1 MIILSKNMKK
11 YRVFLFLIFLLQA
24 ISFDGSASTR
34 QDMGPKRLE
43 VTHEYDKSYLQIK
56 AHPFEIAGICFTAFL
71 FIFFLTKKRKHKKEL
86 DRVHTEL
93 TIALDAVYMAVWR
106 YDVKKEVFTAVHRV
120 GIPTTGM
127 TKAELGSKIHP
138 EDMQKYENYLHALT
152 SGEEEIKNEVFHL
165 NLDNGNVWTDVYATG
180 LKDKSGKVSHI
191 IGTERN
197 VSAEMKQKNI
207 YDKNKQMLEFVLK
220 AVHITPWEYDVESQT
235 VNISDNFLQQSN
247 LSQNSVALDE
257 ILKYM
262 YPSDAQLLIQG
273 LSNLI
278 EETCSLMVIQ
288 IQSKEPG
295 MEDYQWFEM
304 QAVAYQRYEDG
315 RVRSIIGLKHDITDL
330 KHTEELVRLRE
341 KAEESNRL
349 KSTFLANMSHD
360 IRTPL
365 NAIVG
370 FSTLMAETD
379 DKEERQEFAQII
391 EANNDMLLHLINDIL
406 DMSKIEAGQMEFIY
420 SEVNLN
426 DLIQNLGYTF
436 RFKIKKEVYMSL
448 DIPSEP
454 YILYTEKNRLTQVL
468 SNFISNACKYT
479 FEGSITVGYE
489 IEGKQIYFYV
499 RDTGKG
505 IEKENLPHV
514 FERFAKF
521 DTFVKGTG
529 LGLSI
534 CELIIQTLGG
544 EIGVESEVGK
554 GSTFWF
560 TLPISERVES

>member
-1 MIILSKNMKK
+1 
-11 YRVFLFLIFLLQA
+11 
-24 ISFDGSASTR
+24 
-34 QDMGPKRLE
+34 
-43 VTHEYDKSYLQIK
+43 
-56 AHPFEIAGICFTAFL
+56 
-71 FIFFLTKKRKHKKEL
+71 
-86 DRVHTEL
+86 
-93 TIALDAVYMAVWR
+93 MAVWR

-165 NLDNGNVWTDVYATG
+165 NLDNGNVWTDVYAIG

-235 VNISDNFLQQSN
+235 VNISDNFLQQFN

-278 EETCSLMVIQ
+278 EEICSLMVIQ
-288 IQSKEPG
+288 IRSKEPG

-479 FEGSITVGYE
+479 LEGFITVGYE

-505 IEKENLPHV
+505 IEKENLPRV

-521 DTFVKGTG
+521 DAFVKGTG

-534 CELIIQTLGG
+534 CELIVQTLGG

-560 TLPISERVES
+560 TLPITEKVES

>member
-24 ISFDGSASTR
+24 ISFDGSAFTK
-34 QDMGPKRLE
+34 QDMSPKRLE

-56 AHPFEIAGICFTAFL
+56 AHPFEIAGICFTVFL
-71 FIFFLTKKRKHKKEL
+71 FVLYLTKKRKHKKEL

-288 IQSKEPG
+288 IRSKEPG

-349 KSTFLANMSHD
+349 KSTFLANMSHE

-370 FSTLMAETD
+370 FSNLIATTD
-379 DKEERQEFAQII
+379 DKEEIGEYVKIV
-391 EANNDMLLHLINDIL
+391 ETNNELLLQLISDIL
-406 DMSKIEAGQMEFIY
+406 DLSKIEAGQLDFNY
-420 SEVNLN
+420 TDVDLSDVFNNLYQVYKCRVK
-426 DLIQNLGYTF
+426 DSVELLCRQPSPGYV
-436 RFKIKKEVYMSL
+436 IHS
-448 DIPSEP
+448 
-454 YILYTEKNRLTQVL
+454 EKNRLTQVV
-468 SNFISNACKYT
+468 SNFLSNACKYT
-479 FEGSITVGYE
+479 SKGSIIMGYE
-489 IEGKQIYFYV
+489 LQGDRLRFYV
-499 RDTGKG
+499 TDTGKG
-505 IEKENLPHV
+505 ISGENMPHV

-521 DTFVKGTG
+521 DSFVQGTG

-534 CELIIQTLGG
+534 CESIVQSLGG
-544 EIGVESEVGK
+544 EIGAESELGR

-560 TLPISERVES
+560 TIPYEPASK